1 MSASKCN
8 LCKPYNP
15 KHQEFSGWIG
25 SLKYNQRGKIEN
37 KDIIIFGLE
46 PGPKSSVKKVLKNKY
61 GFPKK
66 Y

>member
-15 KHQEFSGWIG
+15 KHQEFPGWIG

-46 PGPKSSVKKVLKNKY
+46 PGPKNSVKKENFRGVY
-61 GFPKK
+61 ITRS
-66 Y
+66 